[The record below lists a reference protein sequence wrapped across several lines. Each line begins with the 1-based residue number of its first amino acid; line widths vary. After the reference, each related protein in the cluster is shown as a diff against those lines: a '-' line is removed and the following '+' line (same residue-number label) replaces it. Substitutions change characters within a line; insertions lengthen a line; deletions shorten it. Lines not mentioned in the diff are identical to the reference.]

1 MSEDLSAEDLII
13 VEVSDFLDGSLK
25 GPEREV
31 VEHKITSDAEYKRV
45 HDEMIE
51 TRNALSGMQ
60 KKRAPSTFAS
70 DVTSTIHKR
79 SAGRFFG
86 RRTFGDRVPFSAL
99 LVIAV
104 LGLCAIAYFLWASE
118 TGSLKPNPDRTPS
131 APSGDRPRP

>member
-1 MSEDLSAEDLII
+1 MSEDLSPEDVII
-13 VEVSDFLDGSLK
+13 VEVSDFLDGTLK
-25 GPEREV
+25 GPERDV
-31 VEHKITSDAEYKRV
+31 VETKITSDPEYKRV

-60 KKRAPSTFAS
+60 KARAPSTFAS

-104 LGLCAIAYFLWASE
+104 LGLCAIAYLLWASE
-118 TGSLKPNPDRTPS
+118 TGSLKPNVDHHSEQPK
-131 APSGDRPRP
+131 

>member
-1 MSEDLSAEDLII
+1 MSEDLSPEELIV
-13 VEVSDFLDGSLK
+13 VEVSDFLDGTLK

-31 VEHKITSDAEYKRV
+31 VENKITADPEYKRV

-51 TRNALSGMQ
+51 TRKALSGMQ
-60 KKRAPSTFAS
+60 KARLPPSFAQ

-118 TGSLKPNPDRTPS
+118 TGSLKPNPDR
-131 APSGDRPRP
+131 APSGPVTK